1 MSNNLG
7 LTVGH
12 YSNAIKY
19 THILLNYFGIY
30 IYTKIIQV

>member
-19 THILLNYFGIY
+19 THILLNY